1 MSKNLIDKRLCKS
14 CDFGDKDNLIKTKEG
29 TVICPCLLKIE
40 TNNPK
45 ACRFPITPW
54 DLWKLKYMYAL
65 VERK

>member
-45 ACRFPITPW
+45 ACRFPITP
-54 DLWKLKYMYAL
+54 
-65 VERK
+65 